1 MTNGRLLPIPQQKL
15 TKPLFLMN
23 YDFLMYSH
31 LITVVPCVF
40 LGAYVLLAKKGTGI
54 HRFLGKIYMVLMLI
68 TALITLF
75 MPAMVGPQVLNHFG
89 WIHLFSFLT
98 IWTVPTAY
106 TAIRKGNVRAHKR
119 KMVLL
124 YFGAILIAGGFTFA
138 PGRYL
143 NELFFG

>member
-1 MTNGRLLPIPQQKL
+1 MIYEY
-15 TKPLFLMN
+15 LM
-23 YDFLMYSH
+23 FAH

-54 HRFLGKIYMVLMLI
+54 HRTLGKIYMVLMLT

-75 MPAMVGPQVLNHFG
+75 MPALVGPQFIGHFG

-98 IWTVPTAY
+98 IYTVPTAY

-119 KMVLL
+119 KMILL
-124 YFGAILIAGGFTFA
+124 YFGAIIIAGSFTLA

-143 NELFFG
+143 NQLFFG

>member
-1 MTNGRLLPIPQQKL
+1 
-15 TKPLFLMN
+15 
-23 YDFLMYSH
+23 
-31 LITVVPCVF
+31 
-40 LGAYVLLAKKGTGI
+40 
-54 HRFLGKIYMVLMLI
+54 MLI

-75 MPAMVGPQVLNHFG
+75 MPALVGPQFLGHFG

-98 IWTVPTAY
+98 IYTVPTAY

-124 YFGAILIAGGFTFA
+124 YIGAILIAGGFTFA

>member
-1 MTNGRLLPIPQQKL
+1 
-15 TKPLFLMN
+15 MN
-23 YDFLMYSH
+23 YDILMYAH
-31 LITVVPCVF
+31 LTTVVPCVF
-40 LGAYVLLAKKGTGI
+40 LGAYVLLAKKGTRV

-68 TALITLF
+68 TAFITLF
-75 MPAMVGPQVLNHFG
+75 MPALVGPQFLGHFG

-98 IWTVPTAY
+98 IYTVPTAY

-124 YFGAILIAGGFTFA
+124 YIGAILIAGGFTFA

-143 NELFFG
+143 NELFF